1 MVGNHKERGAW
12 RATVHRVA
20 QSQTRLKQL
29 GTHQQVHSSHFESPG
44 AGTHLTRHFGVLP
57 LKLSAVSPQDLQD
70 YSSQGGDSGSFEQP
84 SAQPS
89 RGIFCAAAA
98 ACCGE
103 SGFPSFSFS
112 LSLVLVLPGLCCAI
126 FAKSLLLFRI

>member
-70 YSSQGGDSGSFEQP
+70 YSSQGGIPVPLSSP
-84 SAQPS
+84 L
-89 RGIFCAAAA
+89 
-98 ACCGE
+98 
-103 SGFPSFSFS
+103 
-112 LSLVLVLPGLCCAI
+112 LSLPGASSVLQQQLAVGNLVSP
-126 FAKSLLLFRI
+126 LFHFP